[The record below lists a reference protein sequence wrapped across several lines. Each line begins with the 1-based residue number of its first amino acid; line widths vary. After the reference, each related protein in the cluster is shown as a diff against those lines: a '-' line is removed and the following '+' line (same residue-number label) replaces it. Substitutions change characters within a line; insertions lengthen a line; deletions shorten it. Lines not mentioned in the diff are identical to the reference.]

1 MLLEVRSRKTISI
14 MTFNVLHN
22 RQNEMV
28 DHQAMNKD
36 KVLPQTRSNMT
47 TQRPI
52 RTNKV
57 PTINQISNWSNESL
71 ETTMDVVEHGIT
83 SS

>member
-1 MLLEVRSRKTISI
+1 
-14 MTFNVLHN
+14 
-22 RQNEMV
+22 
-28 DHQAMNKD
+28 MNKD

-52 RTNKV
+52 RTNRV

>member
-1 MLLEVRSRKTISI
+1 
-14 MTFNVLHN
+14 MTFNVPHN
-22 RQNEMV
+22 RRNETV

-52 RTNKV
+52 RTNRV